1 MNLDWRKYG
10 DTNVIAVDWKSIA
23 ILDYMSAGKCFLDH
37 IAETIRRLMALIDE
51 VFKEENETFD
61 TKERL
66 SVAGHSLGAHIAGIL
81 GHSLDRQ
88 LKYICAMD
96 PAGLNFH
103 HLIVPRFKNCRLSEN
118 SAQLVHVLHTSIG
131 LYGNKFLLGHADFFA
146 NGGKNQPGCK
156 GLLKQMN
163 SHLRS
168 INLFRYSL
176 NPDIDA
182 IGYKCE
188 IDDERK
194 EYPRN
199 SVRKSDSSRF
209 GIHNEP
215 NKSGVF
221 YIFTKNNEPYF
232 ERLNDTKIAGST
244 VSLSHVDSGAEI
256 SEASSSSGFD
266 EQDGNIFI
274 PAYKVKTKKKGTQLQ
289 VRFSKRKDVSIN

>member
-1 MNLDWRKYG
+1 
-10 DTNVIAVDWKSIA
+10 
-23 ILDYMSAGKCFLDH
+23 MSAGKFFLNH
-37 IAETIRRLMALIDE
+37 IAETIKKITILIDE
-51 VFKEENETFD
+51 VFQEENQHFN

-81 GHSLDRQ
+81 GHSLEGQ
-88 LKYICAMD
+88 IKYICAMD

-103 HLIVPRFKNCRLSEN
+103 HLIVPMFKKCRLSEE

-146 NGGKNQPGCK
+146 NGGRNQPGCT

-176 NPDIDA
+176 NPNIDA
-182 IGYKCE
+182 LGYKCE

-194 EYPRN
+194 EYPKN
-199 SVRKSDSSRF
+199 SVRKTNSCRF
-209 GIHNEP
+209 GIHYETNR
-215 NKSGVF
+215 NGVF

-232 ERLNDTKIAGST
+232 ERLSDSKMNGST
-244 VSLSHVDSGAEI
+244 VSLSHLDAGIEI
-256 SEASSSSGFD
+256 SEASNSNEFD
-266 EQDGNIFI
+266 EGNGDIFI
-274 PAYKVKTKKKGTQLQ
+274 PAYKVKTKKKGTQMQ
-289 VRFSKRKDVSIN
+289 VRFSKRKNVSIN